1 MRKKKYLK
9 NDKLEHVLL
18 YRFLNDKNHTQF
30 VSPGKKKLLLC
41 LYLCILE
48 EKNLN

>member
-9 NDKLEHVLL
+9 NDKLEQVLL
-18 YRFLNDKNHTQF
+18 YRFLNDKNLTQF
-30 VSPGKKKLLLC
+30 VSHGKKKLLLC